1 MRFVSHEVRTPLNS
15 VCMGLELVQ
24 REIAESLGFA
34 SIDAM
39 KEEQQQEKFGRQQE
53 QTKVAQDVTRQEKQQ
68 QQQPEKGPVIAERE
82 REKINKSSQS
92 AKMVPARDA
101 MEWFE
106 LTDEIMEHAQSAVS
120 VLSDI
125 LNYDKVEAGKLSL
138 EVAPLLI
145 FPLIAKTVDEFKL
158 SAESKGLRY
167 ESLITA
173 KYDEESPVQ
182 TYSILNEVPH
192 YVRSKYVLG
201 DSVRLQQVLRN
212 FLSNA
217 IKFSQAPGSVYVE
230 ASWVNDLSSKVY
242 HAATKTFTQC
252 TLKNGKNVELSP
264 NGSIVVKVKDTG
276 AGMTAE
282 QLSKLFTADLQ
293 FNANELQA
301 GQGSGLVSAVATIY
315 GFNPNRTRMVECPW
329 IFCAY
334 SLDFATGLVYH
345 QRYRTATW
353 WYRCS
358 RIGRTRKRNYI

>member
-138 EVAPLLI
+138 EVA
-145 FPLIAKTVDEFKL
+145 
-158 SAESKGLRY
+158 
-167 ESLITA
+167 
-173 KYDEESPVQ
+173 
-182 TYSILNEVPH
+182 
-192 YVRSKYVLG
+192 
-201 DSVRLQQVLRN
+201 
-212 FLSNA
+212 
-217 IKFSQAPGSVYVE
+217 
-230 ASWVNDLSSKVY
+230 
-242 HAATKTFTQC
+242 
-252 TLKNGKNVELSP
+252 
-264 NGSIVVKVKDTG
+264 
-276 AGMTAE
+276 
-282 QLSKLFTADLQ
+282 LF
-293 FNANELQA
+293 
-301 GQGSGLVSAVATIY
+301 
-315 GFNPNRTRMVECPW
+315 
-329 IFCAY
+329 
-334 SLDFATGLVYH
+334 
-345 QRYRTATW
+345 
-353 WYRCS
+353 
-358 RIGRTRKRNYI
+358 